1 MARRILR
8 CIVRFLFRLLCRL
21 SIEGLDCANV
31 QGGAILAANHLSR
44 LDAPL
49 VFAIAPR
56 EDITGLVAD
65 KYLRSIWIR
74 PLVEA
79 VRGIWINREQ
89 ADFQA
94 LRAALQYLRSGGM
107 LGIAPEGTRSHSGN
121 LQPAKTGAAYLA
133 RKAGVPIIPAAIWGT
148 ESAIAKLLR
157 LQRPRIHVRFGPPF
171 YLPPLNR
178 GDRSQAL
185 QRDTDEIMCRI
196 AALLPEEYRG
206 VYARHPRLF
215 ELLNER
221 ISVSL
226 PMRQPI
232 REINHK

>member
-8 CIVRFLFRLLCRL
+8 YIVRFLFHLLCRL
-21 SIEGLDCANV
+21 NVEDIECANV
-31 QGGAILAANHLSR
+31 EGGAILVANHLSR

-56 EDITGLVAD
+56 ADITGLVAD
-65 KYLRSIWIR
+65 KYLKSFWIR

-107 LGIAPEGTRSHSGN
+107 LGIAPEGTRSRSGG
-121 LQPAKTGAAYLA
+121 LQPAKTGAAFLA
-133 RKAGVPIIPAAIWGT
+133 QKAGVPIIPVAIWGT

-157 LQRPRIHVRFGPPF
+157 LQRPHIYIRFGPPF
-171 YLPPLNR
+171 YLSASNR
-178 GDRSQAL
+178 GDRSRAL

-196 AALLPEEYRG
+196 AALLPAEYRG
-206 VYARHPRLF
+206 VYAHHPRLL
-215 ELLNER
+215 ELLNEQN
-221 ISVSL
+221 
-226 PMRQPI
+226 PHRQQPVYT
-232 REINHK
+232 